1 MVVDLH
7 GGVADIRAGAQWTD
21 KTLTL
26 GFSVSKGL
34 MALCAYLAQQRGLL
48 DFEAPVGELWPE
60 FAVNGK
66 EDTIVR
72 DLFTHRAGLV
82 VLDTDLTL
90 RDFSAWTPVI
100 RAIEAQRPMWRPG
113 TAYAYHGLTYGWLTG
128 EVLRRATGLMP
139 GALVAEYLSN
149 PLSVD
154 AWIGLPSEQEYRVA
168 RMYPTNSPVLG
179 TIWRIWPSVAPL
191 VGRGDTAR
199 VVTMG
204 GALPFRMVDGSA
216 SDLNSRA
223 AHEAEIPAVNAILDA
238 RSLAAI
244 YSAAVSPV
252 LGTGPLLNSDSLAD
266 AATPRSYG
274 RHWPRTFTP
283 PGVRFSTGFLVNG
296 IPYRPMLSDSS
307 FGHDGASGSFG
318 FADPDSGVGFGYL
331 NNRMSGLRDSR
342 ANLLTAALRRC
353 L

>member
-1 MVVDLH
+1 MRS
-7 GGVADIRAGAQWTD
+7 GTPWTET
-21 KTLTL
+21 TLAL

-34 MALCAYLAQQRGLL
+34 MALCGYIAAQRGLL

-66 EDTIVR
+66 EDTVIR

-90 RDFSAWTPVI
+90 QDFDEWTPVI
-100 RAIEAQRPMWRPG
+100 RAIERQRPMWRPG

-128 EVLRRATGLMP
+128 EILRRATGLMP
-139 GALVAEYLSN
+139 GSLVAEYLST

-154 AWIGLPSEQEYRVA
+154 AWIGLPAEKEHRVA
-168 RMYPTNSPVLG
+168 TMYPTNSPVLDPV
-179 TIWRIWPSVAPL
+179 WRAWPRVVPL
-191 VGRGDTAR
+191 LGREATVR

-223 AHEAEIPAVNAILDA
+223 AHAAEIPAVNAILDA
-238 RSLAAI
+238 RSLAAM
-244 YSAAVSPV
+244 YAAAVSSV
-252 LGTGPLLNSDSLAD
+252 DGVGPLLNADSLTD
-266 AATPRSYG
+266 AATPRSFG

-283 PGVRFSTGFLVNG
+283 PGVRFSTGFLING

-318 FADPDSGVGFGYL
+318 FADPVSEVGFGYL
-331 NNRMSGLRDSR
+331 NNRMSGLRDNR
-342 ANLLTAALRRC
+342 ANRLTAALRRC

>member
-1 MVVDLH
+1 MVVDLY
-7 GGVADIRAGAQWTD
+7 GGVADIRTGAQWTD

-26 GFSVSKGL
+26 GFSVGKGL

-90 RDFSAWTPVI
+90 RDFFAWTPVI

-139 GALVAEYLSN
+139 GALVSSYLST
-149 PLSVD
+149 PLSAD
-154 AWIGLPSEQEYRVA
+154 AWIGLPAEQEHRVA
-168 RMYPTNSPVLG
+168 TMYPTNSPVLNAV
-179 TIWRIWPSVAPL
+179 WRVWPRIVPL
-191 VGRGDTAR
+191 VGRQSTVR

-204 GALPFRMVDGSA
+204 GALPFRMVDGSS
-216 SDLNSRA
+216 SDLNSRT
-223 AHEAEIPAVNAILDA
+223 AHAAEIPAVNAILDA

-244 YSAAVSPV
+244 YAAAVTSV
-252 LGTGPLLNSDSLAD
+252 GSIGPLLDSDSLAD

-318 FADPDSGVGFGYL
+318 FADPDSEVGFAYL
-331 NNRMSGLRDSR
+331 NNRMSGLRDDR
-342 ANLLTAALRRC
+342 ANRLTAALRRC